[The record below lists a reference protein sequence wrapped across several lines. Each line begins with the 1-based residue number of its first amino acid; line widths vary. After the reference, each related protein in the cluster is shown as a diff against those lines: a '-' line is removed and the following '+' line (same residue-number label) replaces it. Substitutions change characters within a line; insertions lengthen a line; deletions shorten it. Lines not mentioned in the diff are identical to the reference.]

1 MLRLL
6 KKDDFTQATADL
18 SGFQGNTAQIFS
30 EAEALAKLLEKQV
43 NETRNASFTS
53 SDTRQ
58 MTDEQIAALA
68 VITITE
74 LAYLQRMGEMGC
86 FIASAYSD
94 SETQRIA
101 DEASGA
107 DTDSDTEEDDGGF
120 FTRTASLSI
129 RPAPPVGTLATNLL
143 IASGNIR
150 KQIGEVCQKLGIM
163 TPVLAA
169 TLSEEKSP
177 EQREQHQQSLVS
189 TLFTRFG
196 GGKASVEVQ
205 IPIDGIFEQICR
217 ISESVWNLMSLCS
230 MTNTYRFIEEH
241 QHFKTIIINPDDS
254 IFGNNGWRI
263 VSRAAVLQTA
273 I

>member
-6 KKDDFTQATADL
+6 KKGDLPKITMDL
-18 SGFQGNTAQIFS
+18 SGFQGNRAQIFS
-30 EAEALAKLLEKQV
+30 EADALAKTTENQV

-74 LAYLQRMGEMGC
+74 LAYHQRLGEVGC
-86 FIASAYSD
+86 FIASAYSYD
-94 SETQRIA
+94 EAQRMA

-107 DTDSDTEEDDGGF
+107 ETESDTEEDDGGF
-120 FTRTASLSI
+120 YSRTASLSI
-129 RPAPPVGTLATNLL
+129 QQGPPVGTLATNLL

-150 KQIGEVCQKLGIM
+150 KQIGEVCQKLGII

-177 EQREQHQQSLVS
+177 EQREQHQKSLVS

-241 QHFKTIIINPDDS
+241 QHYKTIVINPDDS

-263 VSRAAVLQTA
+263 VSRAAVLQNP